1 MFAILLNKGM
11 DPFYQN
17 ISSFPT
23 AVFTFVL
30 AICMLYWLLAVFGVV
45 EIDML
50 ELDGVETDFGGDSDV
65 GTPNAMAGV
74 MLKFGL
80 DGVPVTII
88 LSFLSLFGWLIS
100 YYSVH
105 FLSAYIPQGILRFL
119 FGLLILIIAFWIA
132 VFITSMIIRL
142 IRPLFQ
148 KMEQQTIKR
157 ILGQTAIVRTSKV
170 TDTFG
175 EATFNDGGAGLILKV
190 RTSNKQVF
198 AKGDKVVLLEYLE
211 ASNVYKVISE
221 QEFNA

>member
-100 YYSVH
+100 YFSVH